1 MADYY
6 DLLGVARDADA
17 DTLKRAYRRLARQ
30 YHPDINK
37 EPGAEDR
44 FKEIGRAYEVLSDPQ
59 TRSRYD
65 QFGEAGLGGGG
76 GMPDMGDMG
85 GFADLFETF
94 FSGFGGGPAGPGGG
108 AARRRGPRQGDD
120 LRFDLTI
127 SFSEAVFGQE
137 KEIQIRHLE
146 TCSTCSGSGAKSGS
160 GPTSCGTCGGAG
172 QVRRATR
179 TPFGSFTQVAP
190 CPTCE
195 GTGQVIADPCTACG
209 GQGLQQVRK
218 KLRINIP
225 AGVDSG
231 TRLRVASEG
240 NAGQRGGPA
249 GDLYVFLTV
258 QSHPTLRRD
267 GINIYAEVTINYLQ
281 AILGDTIEV
290 ETVEG
295 PAQLE
300 IPAGTQP
307 GAVLTLNGKGV
318 PRLGN
323 PVARGN
329 QLISIKVQLP
339 SKLNG
344 EERELLEQL
353 AGHHSARGHKHP
365 HKSGLFGGLFG

>member
-6 DLLGVARDADA
+6 ELLGVGRDVDADS
-17 DTLKRAYRRLARQ
+17 LKKAYRRLARQ
-30 YHPDINK
+30 YHPDVNK
-37 EPGAEDR
+37 DPAAEDR

-59 TRSRYD
+59 ARARYY

-76 GMPDMGDMG
+76 GMPYMGDMG

-94 FSGFGGGPAGPGGG
+94 FSGFGGAGGG
-108 AARRRGPRQGDD
+108 APGGARRRGPRQGDD
-120 LRFDLTI
+120 LRLDLTI
-127 SFSEAVFGQE
+127 SFSEAVFGSE
-137 KEIQIRHLE
+137 KDVQIRHLE
-146 TCSTCSGSGAKSGS
+146 TCTTCSGSGAKAGS
-160 GPTSCGTCGGAG
+160 GPTGCGTCGGAG

-190 CPTCE
+190 CPTCD
-195 GTGQVIADPCTACG
+195 GSGQVIADPCSACG

-231 TRLRVASEG
+231 TRLRVGQEG

-258 QSHPTLRRD
+258 QAHTNLRRD
-267 GINIYAEVTINYLQ
+267 GVTIHSEVSLNYLQ

-290 ETVEG
+290 ETVDGQE
-295 PAQLE
+295 PLE
-300 IPAGTQP
+300 IPPGTQP
-307 GAVLTLNGKGV
+307 GAVITLQGKGI

-329 QLISIKVQLP
+329 HQFTLKVQLP
-339 SKLNG
+339 TKLNG
-344 EERELLEQL
+344 EERKLLEQL
-353 AGHHSARGHKHP
+353 AGHHTSKGQRHH

>member
-6 DLLGVARDADA
+6 ELLGVSRDADA

-30 YHPDINK
+30 YHPDVNK
-37 EPGAEDR
+37 DPGAEDK

-59 TRSRYD
+59 TRGRYD

-76 GMPDMGDMG
+76 VPDMGDMG

-94 FSGFGGGPAGPGGG
+94 FSGFGGMGG
-108 AARRRGPRQGDD
+108 ASPGQRRRGPRQGDD
-120 LRFDLTI
+120 LRLDLSI
-127 SFSEAVFGQE
+127 SFQEAIFGQE
-137 KEIQIRHLE
+137 REVQVRHLE
-146 TCSTCSGSGAKSGS
+146 TCTACQGSGAKPGS
-160 GPTSCGTCGGAG
+160 GPVTCGTCDGVG

-190 CPTCE
+190 CPSCD
-195 GTGQVIADPCTACG
+195 GAGQVIADPCGACG

-225 AGVDSG
+225 AGVDTG
-231 TRLRVASEG
+231 TRLRVAAEG
-240 NAGQRGGPA
+240 NAGQRGGPP
-249 GDLYVFLTV
+249 GDLYVFLNV
-258 QSHPTLRRD
+258 QAHPHLRRE
-267 GINIYAEVTINYLQ
+267 GTTIHSEVTLSYLQ

-290 ETVEG
+290 ETVDG
-295 PAQLE
+295 HQPLE

-307 GAVLTLNGKGV
+307 GAVLTLQGQGV

-329 QLISIKVQLP
+329 HLFTVKVQLP
-339 SKLNG
+339 TKLTG
-344 EERELLEQL
+344 EERDLLEEL
-353 AGHHSARGHKHP
+353 AGHHTRRGHKPH
-365 HKSGLFGGLFG
+365 HKSGLFGGLFGGH